1 MGTRLGGVAAIIR
14 PPDETWGHTF
24 PGTTRYPSWRWSGW
38 LKCGNNCK
46 PMTLLLGQGTRI
58 ADHLPA
64 GDLPVGVDPAAS
76 DKLTDAGELIG
87 DGLSMAF
94 RVASEK

>member
-1 MGTRLGGVAAIIR
+1 
-14 PPDETWGHTF
+14 
-24 PGTTRYPSWRWSGW
+24 
-38 LKCGNNCK
+38 
-46 PMTLLLGQGTRI
+46 MTLLLGQGTRI